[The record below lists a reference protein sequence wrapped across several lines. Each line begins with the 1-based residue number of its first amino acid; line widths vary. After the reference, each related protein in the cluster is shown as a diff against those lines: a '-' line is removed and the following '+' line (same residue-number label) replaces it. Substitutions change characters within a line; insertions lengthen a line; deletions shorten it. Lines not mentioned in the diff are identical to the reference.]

1 MHGALNIVSG
11 GCDEYGETE
20 GSNQPGFTLQR
31 RRAAAAALAKQ
42 PNNGRMEIDVAPSIQ
57 IDHPKQVA
65 ARTMPDRLLN
75 KA

>member
-1 MHGALNIVSG
+1 MHRALNIVSG

-42 PNNGRMEIDVAPSIQ
+42 PITPGWRLMSHPASKSI
-57 IDHPKQVA
+57 IP
-65 ARTMPDRLLN
+65 N
-75 KA
+75 KWLPGPCLTGC